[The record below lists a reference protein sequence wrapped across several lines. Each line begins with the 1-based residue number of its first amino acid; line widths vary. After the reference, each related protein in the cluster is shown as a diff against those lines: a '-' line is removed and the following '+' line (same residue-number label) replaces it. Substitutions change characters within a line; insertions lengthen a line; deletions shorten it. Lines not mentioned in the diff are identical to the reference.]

1 MAKIHDRILEV
12 KFTTA
17 NGAQTLNVTALN
29 YYRDRGQLDA
39 GVAFPI
45 ASENIPTTALGV
57 ATNPE
62 VKVGELVP
70 PPTHIRFVA
79 TVGA

>member
-1 MAKIHDRILEV
+1 MAKIHDRILEI
-12 KFTTA
+12 KLTTA
-17 NGAQTLNVTALN
+17 NGAQTINVTAVN

-39 GVAFPI
+39 NNPFAI
-45 ASENIPTTALGV
+45 ASENVPTTALGV

-79 TVGA
+79 TVNA

>member
-1 MAKIHDRILEV
+1 MAKIHDRILEI
-12 KFTTA
+12 KLTTA
-17 NGAQTLNVTALN
+17 NGAQTINITALN

-39 GVAFPI
+39 GNPFPI
-45 ASENIPTTALGV
+45 TSASIPTGAVGV

-62 VKVGELVP
+62 VLTGELVP

>member
-1 MAKIHDRILEV
+1 MAKIHDRILEI

-39 GVAFPI
+39 ANPFPL
-45 ASENIPTTALGV
+45 ASQDIPTGALGV

-62 VKVGELVP
+62 VRTGELVP

-79 TVGA
+79 TVSA

>member
-1 MAKIHDRILEV
+1 MAKIHDRILEI

-39 GVAFPI
+39 ANPFPLT
-45 ASENIPTTALGV
+45 SQDIPTGALGV

-62 VKVGELVP
+62 VRTGELVP

-79 TVGA
+79 TVSA

>member
-1 MAKIHDRILEV
+1 MAKIHDRILEI
-12 KFTTA
+12 KLTTA
-17 NGAQTLNVTALN
+17 NGAQTINITALN

-39 GVAFPI
+39 NNPFPLT
-45 ASENIPTTALGV
+45 SENVPTGALGV

-62 VKVGELVP
+62 VKTGELVP

-79 TVGA
+79 TVAA